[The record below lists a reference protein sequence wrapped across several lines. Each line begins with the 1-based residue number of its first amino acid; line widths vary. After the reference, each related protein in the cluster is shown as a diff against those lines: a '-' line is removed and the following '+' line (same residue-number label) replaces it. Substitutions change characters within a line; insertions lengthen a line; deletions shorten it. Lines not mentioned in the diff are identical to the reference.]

1 MKYVKFEGNLRA
13 ILGEDA
19 IKISSKYGVE
29 VTPEYQF
36 LRPDEGVLVSLGTVI
51 DLNKA
56 EALLSLKNIT
66 ALADEKAFNAEIDKY
81 YKPSYQVTSEALY
94 AEKLKKLIGDGII
107 DLNEMKPT
115 WTDAEENEYLYNAGV
130 SGIEKSK
137 KQAYK

>member
-19 IKISSKYGVE
+19 TKIRSKYGVE

-36 LRPDEGVLVSLGTVI
+36 LRPQEGVLISLGTVI
-51 DLNKA
+51 DQNKA
-56 EALLSLKNIT
+56 EALLRLENIT
-66 ALADEKAFNAEIDKY
+66 ALADEEAFNAEIDKY
-81 YKPSYQVTSEALY
+81 YKPSYQVTSDALY
-94 AEKLKKLIGDGII
+94 AENLKKLIGDGII
-107 DLNEMKPT
+107 DLNEMKPE

-137 KQAYK
+137 KLAYK

>member
-36 LRPDEGVLVSLGTVI
+36 LRPQEGVLISLGTVI
-51 DLNKA
+51 DQNKA
-56 EALLSLKNIT
+56 EALLRLENIT

-81 YKPSYQVTSEALY
+81 YKPSYQVTSDALY
-94 AEKLKKLIGDGII
+94 AENLKKLIGDGII

-137 KQAYK
+137 KLAYK